1 MNNIIKFWEL
11 LKISGFGNASNL
23 RNVILV
29 LIVSMLFEMLGIG
42 AIVPILNV
50 ITDKEGAF
58 KNSWLSP
65 VISLFKINTYTELVI
80 ILLIL
85 LVIVYLLKAIFGILA
100 NHFLNKFVT
109 SFLMEVS
116 SKLFLGYSNLSFK
129 KFTSR
134 NTSELIRNVQVEVAQ
149 ITIYVQAFLSFITE
163 MTLLIAI
170 LLILLITETTATVLV
185 LIVIA
190 FFATLFSRISRNHI
204 LNWGTL
210 RQAADKLISKYLN
223 EGLFAFKEIKLAG
236 NVDFFYNRYNEKL
249 QDKMSLTVKQV
260 FVQNLPKY
268 YFELIAILSLS
279 VFIYISLVRNALES
293 QLIVVLGIFSL
304 SAVKLMPSVNKII
317 INLQQM
323 KFRAPVVDLLFS
335 EFSEFNTSFSYR
347 NGKVRKGKMDFNREI
362 EFQSVSLNYDSKN
375 VLNMISFKI
384 RKFDMIGLQGQSGA
398 GKSSL
403 INIFLG
409 LIDPSEGQVLVD
421 GIPILS
427 EIESWRNLIGY
438 VPQQVYLLDS
448 SIKQNVAFGVSDDQI
463 SNERVLEVL
472 RLCQLEDFVLG
483 LKDGIETSVGENGL
497 NISGGQKQRL
507 GIARA
512 LYHDPEVLVFDE
524 ATSALDEEIQEELI
538 NSIVKIALN
547 KTVIMVAHRISTLKN
562 CNRIFILNRGK
573 LFEKKL

>member
-1 MNNIIKFWEL
+1 
-11 LKISGFGNASNL
+11 
-23 RNVILV
+23 
-29 LIVSMLFEMLGIG
+29 
-42 AIVPILNV
+42 
-50 ITDKEGAF
+50 
-58 KNSWLSP
+58 
-65 VISLFKINTYTELVI
+65 
-80 ILLIL
+80 
-85 LVIVYLLKAIFGILA
+85 
-100 NHFLNKFVT
+100 
-109 SFLMEVS
+109 MEVS

-149 ITIYVQAFLSFITE
+149 ITIYVQAFLSFVTE
-163 MTLLIAI
+163 MTLLMAI
-170 LLILLITETTATVLV
+170 LLILLVTETTATVIV
-185 LIVIA
+185 LIIIA
-190 FFATLFSRISRNHI
+190 FFATLFSRTSRNHI
-204 LNWGTL
+204 LKWGTL

-223 EGLFAFKEIKLAG
+223 EGLFAYKEIKLAG
-236 NVDFFYNRYNEKL
+236 NVDFFYNRYTEKL
-249 QDKMSLTVKQV
+249 QDKRNLTLKQV
-260 FVQNLPKY
+260 FVQSLPKY
-268 YFELIAILSLS
+268 YFELVAILSLS
-279 VFIYISLVRNALES
+279 VFIYVSLVRNALES

-335 EFSEFNTSFSYR
+335 EFSEFNTSFSHPK
-347 NGKVRKGKMDFNREI
+347 GIVRGSKMGFNREI

-375 VLNMISFKI
+375 VLHNISFKI
-384 RKFDMIGLQGQSGA
+384 KKFDIIGLQGQSGA

-409 LIDPSEGQVLVD
+409 LIDPNEGQVLVD

-427 EIESWRNLIGY
+427 DIASWRNLIGY

-448 SIKQNVAFGVSDDQI
+448 SIKQNVAFGVSYDQI

-538 NSIVKIALN
+538 NAIVKIALN

-562 CNRIFILNRGK
+562 CNRIFTLIRGE
-573 LFEKKL
+573 LFENK